1 MSRLS
6 LDMTKWL
13 PRHAGQ
19 DRLGV
24 NLIQSRLLLRLRL
37 DHKSNR
43 GFSRR
48 RSIRLVLQVGTA
60 FVKRSDDGKYHC
72 STQHYPNEK
81 HEVAGP
87 LQLHC
92 AVGILD
98 EEIDRSGELVAERDR
113 EQISAHDKRFEFDRP
128 LGVGELEVRGRNQ
141 RFACGQN
148 HECPDLPNYARSL
161 AGVYARLNHGDEKK

>member
-1 MSRLS
+1 MSRQ
-6 LDMTKWL
+6 
-13 PRHAGQ
+13 P
-19 DRLGV
+19 DRLGI

-37 DHKSNR
+37 DYKSNR

-98 EEIDRSGELVAERDR
+98 EEIDRSAELVAERDR
-113 EQISAHDKRFEFDRP
+113 EHISAHDKRFEFDRH
-128 LGVGELEVRGRNQ
+128 LGVVELELRGRKQ

-148 HECPDLPNYARSL
+148 HDCLAITDYTRSL
-161 AGVYARLNHGDEKK
+161 AF